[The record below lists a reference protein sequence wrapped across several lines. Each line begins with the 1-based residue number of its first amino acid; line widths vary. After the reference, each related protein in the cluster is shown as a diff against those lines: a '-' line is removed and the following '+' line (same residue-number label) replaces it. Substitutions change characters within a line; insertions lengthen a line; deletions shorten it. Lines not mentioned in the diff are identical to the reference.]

1 VHIVAPEADNEAV
14 AVGDFDASLCPGPT
28 FIFDPL
34 AARPERFPHLAAL
47 RHLEAVQGVAMRTE
61 ETSHEVV
68 TPAVFATRLVKLL
81 PPILVV
87 ASVFVDRDDLPSVA
101 FAWLGAGGLRK
112 VVQSISCALPVGGEA
127 SQQISVL
134 ARGPAPLVKCERPV

>member
-1 VHIVAPEADNEAV
+1 MKP
-14 AVGDFDASLCPGPT
+14 SLLV
-28 FIFDPL
+28 PL
-34 AARPERFPHLAAL
+34 MPPFVPVQPLFLIHLQPVQRFPHLAAL

-112 VVQSISCALPVGGEA
+112 VVQSISCAPM
-127 SQQISVL
+127 
-134 ARGPAPLVKCERPV
+134 